1 MRDQKNRYRPLQ
13 RTVCIVLVY
22 LCAGWLWI
30 TFSDAVAEAWF
41 SDTRMLSRVQTWK
54 GLLFVLVTGAVLF
67 AVLLTQFRRDCS
79 LIKLQQDQREALRQR
94 ERQMSVLMGNLPGMA
109 YRCRFDEHWTMLF
122 VSEGCQDLTG
132 YAPDELVNNRVTS
145 YASLIDAES
154 NDVVSREVE
163 TAVAKDE
170 PFSIE
175 YALRRKDGQTLWV
188 WERGRGVDDDGEL
201 VLEGIILDISDR
213 KALEEELSELAIRD
227 PLTGLNNRRE
237 MTHLL
242 EEEVARATRYNRD
255 LALLWIDFDHFKDI
269 NDSFGHAAGDA
280 VLRNVSHLLLE
291 GIRTV
296 DSVGRFGGEEFVI
309 LLPEMGVEEAYE
321 AAERLRQRV
330 YETPIPLDTGESV
343 PLTISIGISV
353 FPQHGRTPEA
363 LCAAAD
369 KAMYRAK
376 QSGRNCVVVASAPV
390 EAHNS

>member
-1 MRDQKNRYRPLQ
+1 MRDLKKRYTPLQ
-13 RTVCIVLVY
+13 RSIVIVVIY

-41 SDTRMLSRVQTWK
+41 SDARMLSRVQTWK
-54 GLLFVLVTGAVLF
+54 GLLFVLVTGGVLF
-67 AVLLTQFRRDCS
+67 AVLLAQFRKDCN

-94 ERQMSVLMGNLPGMA
+94 ERQLAVLMGNLPGMA
-109 YRCRFDEHWTMLF
+109 YRCRFDEHWTVLF
-122 VSEGCQDLTG
+122 ASEGCQDLTG
-132 YAPDELVNNRVTS
+132 YAPDELVDNRVAS

-154 NDVVSREVE
+154 TEAVSRAVE
-163 TAVAKDE
+163 ASVVKDE

-175 YALRRKDGQTLWV
+175 YALRRKDGQTIWV
-188 WERGRGVDDDGEL
+188 WERGRCIDDDGEL
-201 VLEGIILDISDR
+201 VLEGIVLDISDR
-213 KALEEELSELAIRD
+213 KALEEELSELATHD

-242 EEEVARATRYNRD
+242 EEEVARATRYSREV
-255 LALLWIDFDHFKDI
+255 ALLWIDFDHFKDI

-280 VLRNVSHLLLE
+280 VLRNVSHLLVD
-291 GIRTV
+291 GIRAV

-309 LLPEMGVEEAYE
+309 LLPEMGVEEARE

-330 YETPIPLDTGESV
+330 HETPIPLDTGESV
-343 PLTISIGISV
+343 PLTISIGIAV
-353 FPQHGRTPEA
+353 FPKHGRSPDA

-376 QSGRNCVVVASAPV
+376 QSGRNCVVMASAPA
-390 EAHNS
+390 EAQNS

>member
-1 MRDQKNRYRPLQ
+1 MRDLKKQYTPLQ
-13 RTVCIVLVY
+13 RTVVIVVIY

-54 GLLFVLVTGAVLF
+54 GLLFVLVTGGVLF
-67 AVLLTQFRRDCS
+67 VVLLAQFRKDCN

-94 ERQMSVLMGNLPGMA
+94 ERQLAVLMGNLPGMA
-109 YRCRFDEHWTMLF
+109 YRCRFDEHWTVLF
-122 VSEGCQDLTG
+122 ASEGCQDLTG
-132 YAPDELVNNRVTS
+132 YAPDELVDNRVAS

-154 NDVVSREVE
+154 TEAVSRAVE
-163 TAVAKDE
+163 ASVVKDE

-175 YALRRKDGQTLWV
+175 YALRRKDGQTIWV
-188 WERGRGVDDDGEL
+188 WERGRCIDDGGER
-201 VLEGIILDISDR
+201 VLEGIVLDISDR
-213 KALEEELSELAIRD
+213 KALEEELSELATHD

-242 EEEVARATRYNRD
+242 EEEVARATRYSREV
-255 LALLWIDFDHFKDI
+255 ALLWIDFDHFKDI

-280 VLRNVSHLLLE
+280 VLRNVSHLLVD
-291 GIRTV
+291 GIRAV

-309 LLPEMGVEEAYE
+309 LLPEMGVEEARE

-330 YETPIPLDTGESV
+330 HETPIPLDTGETV
-343 PLTISIGISV
+343 PLTISIGIAV
-353 FPQHGRTPEA
+353 FPQHGRSPDV

-376 QSGRNCVVVASAPV
+376 QSGRNCVVMASAPA
-390 EAHNS
+390 EAQNS